1 MEKRE
6 RNEPHFPQEVN
17 PDWAD
22 VDFDLLRFL
31 VNADLV
37 NPAIF
42 NVMDKEQQKHL
53 CAAFEGIYKGSD
65 GDPKKLSWIG
75 M

>member
-17 PDWAD
+17 PEWAD

-42 NVMDKEQQKHL
+42 NVMRKEQIKHL
-53 CAAFEGIYKGSD
+53 CAAFEGIYKGSN
-65 GDPKKLSWIG
+65 GDPSKTSWLG
-75 M
+75 